1 MNRDFLFRSGKYAGK
16 SYGWVKD
23 NNPKYIEW
31 VKENQPKMLVDK
43 PKPTTPKVSKIKDK
57 ERGLP
62 FNEEFSSQPPE
73 DISIPFM
80 LKDPDKY
87 GDKIEA
93 FRLANKT
100 QYRKI
105 VESLKDE

>member
-1 MNRDFLFRSGKYAGK
+1 MILRSGKYEGK
-16 SYGWVKD
+16 TVQWVKD

-31 VKENQPKMLVDK
+31 VKENQPKMLKEPVK
-43 PKPTTPKVSKIKDK
+43 SITPNIKKVKDK
-57 ERGLP
+57 GSGVP

-87 GDKIEA
+87 GDKIES

-105 VESLKDE
+105 VESLKDG